1 MTIKGKNDIKTLIM
15 SILDTNGVN
24 QWRKDFLSEIFIL
37 FLCIKGR
44 INFSQLE
51 RHGRFSEQRYRQQFE
66 KPFDFM
72 QFNSDLTC
80 QYGSGHFIIA
90 FDPSYISKSGKKTP
104 GLGRY
109 WSGCAQAAKWG
120 LEIGGIAAVDVDNNF
135 AFHLDAVQT
144 PSSKGST
151 HDDKSTLLD
160 WYADS
165 LCQRNESLRQL
176 SKYIVA
182 DAFFSKRPFL
192 ERIRSVD
199 MHLISR
205 LRDDADLQYLYHGE
219 PTGKKGRPRK
229 FDGKIDW
236 SNLRKEYFEIVEL
249 DDKTTM
255 YSGVVYSKSLKCKIK
270 IACVFFT
277 NEKGK
282 TVRKI
287 YFCSDLDIPATNIV
301 RYYRARFQIEF
312 IYRDGKQHTGMEHC
326 QARSKNKLNFHFNA
340 SLTSINLA
348 RVCHWLNIPKEKRQP
363 FSMADIKTLYHNS
376 LLVERFIDV
385 FAINPNT
392 RKNQNLVKE
401 LIKYGTLAA

>member
-1 MTIKGKNDIKTLIM
+1 MPQT
-15 SILDTNGVN
+15 
-24 QWRKDFLSEIFIL
+24 
-37 FLCIKGR
+37 
-44 INFSQLE
+44 
-51 RHGRFSEQRYRQQFE
+51 
-66 KPFDFM
+66 
-72 QFNSDLTC
+72 
-80 QYGSGHFIIA
+80 
-90 FDPSYISKSGKKTP
+90 
-104 GLGRY
+104 
-109 WSGCAQAAKWG
+109 AKWG
-120 LEIGGIAAVDVDNNF
+120 LEIGGIAAVDVDNNL

-144 PSSKGST
+144 PSSKGSI
-151 HDDKSTLLD
+151 DDDQSTLLD

-165 LCQRNESLRQL
+165 LCQRKESLRKL
-176 SKYIVA
+176 SKYLVA

-192 ERIRSVD
+192 EQIRTLE

-205 LRDDADLQYLYHGE
+205 LRDDADLKYLFHGE

-229 FDGKIDW
+229 YDGKIDW
-236 SNLRKEYFEIVEL
+236 ADLKNEYFEIVNL

-255 YSGVVYSKSLKCKIK
+255 YSAVVYSKSFKCNIK

-287 YFCSDLDIPATNIV
+287 YFSSDLDMPATDIV

-348 RVCHWLNIPKEKRQP
+348 RVCHWLNLPREQRQV

-392 RKNQNLVKE
+392 RKNRNLVKE